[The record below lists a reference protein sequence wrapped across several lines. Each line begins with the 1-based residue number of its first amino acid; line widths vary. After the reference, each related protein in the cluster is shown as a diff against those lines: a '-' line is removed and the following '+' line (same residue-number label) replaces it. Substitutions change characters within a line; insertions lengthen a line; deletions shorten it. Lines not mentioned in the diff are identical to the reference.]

1 MQIVNE
7 NEFPEH
13 VQSAVVQEDRC
24 DGCAF
29 CVDIC
34 PRSCLKVVSNPHR
47 PAHRMVRVT
56 AKLCS
61 GCGACQGT
69 CPKEA
74 IFIPGLSTADLRAYI
89 KKALIMAEEAD
100 LLKGE

>member
-1 MQIVNE
+1 MLVVNDR
-7 NEFPEH
+7 EFPEYMH
-13 VQSAVVQEDRC
+13 PAVVLEERC

-29 CVDIC
+29 CVEIC
-34 PRSCLKVVSNPHR
+34 PRSCLKIVPNPLR
-47 PAHRMVRVT
+47 PSHRMVRVL

-61 GCGACQGT
+61 GCGACQST

-89 KKALIMAEEAD
+89 KKALIMAEQASV
-100 LLKGE
+100 K